1 MKEEM
6 EIPQK
11 YVEKIKKTAE
21 QQGVSVDEI
30 VETAIK
36 NFLETAAE
44 TTTAPIEI
52 SEPKVTVK
60 PEISEKEKK
69 ELENNVFMT
78 EFFNSSITFIDRS
91 DIADSVLKTC
101 SFEHLEVTNNG
112 AERISLSSE
121 SGSGIVDMACIDLT
135 TSELD
140 CGPGYMIDSVGDYYY
155 GLTKSSMQGVT
166 DNDFNTN
173 YRMTNTVVS
182 KGKYQQYGSMQRSD
196 GMATQFGYAETY
208 ATLVDNKLTIVS
220 GQFVSRCTAT
230 CATERTKKAN
240 VFRQQEQ

>member
-1 MKEEM
+1 MKKQFSVVIAAVLTLSISACGTLAPPQRVEM
-6 EIPQK
+6 
-11 YVEKIKKTAE
+11 TSA
-21 QQGVSVDEI
+21 
-30 VETAIK
+30 TT
-36 NFLETAAE
+36 TAAE

-52 SEPKVTVK
+52 SEPEVTVK

-91 DIADSVLKTC
+91 HIADSVLKTC

-220 GQFVSRCTAT
+220 GQFVSTDMMDRQTFSRLMT
-230 CATERTKKAN
+230 S
-240 VFRQQEQ
+240 FREKIPF